1 VADHSEAGDH
11 LMADQSDVEAALV
24 NVVSATLYPNGT
36 GEASVPGPDCRIYRG
51 WPNSAA
57 LDTDLSA
64 GKINVTVFPGGD
76 PGRTTT
82 RYAEQWMGTPVRP
95 TLTATVDGTSVK
107 FGGTADV
114 GQIAG
119 ILVEGA
125 SYAYRV
131 RTGDTPQSVAANL
144 AALARGN
151 SIVQLSYSTLT
162 IVGVAGDILAR
173 VVADAPVQNEVRRQ
187 EQGFRIN
194 CWCPTPVTRDAAA
207 AAIDQALSEQRFI
220 TLPDGTSGRL
230 TYVGTTVFDQSQ
242 NARLYRRD
250 LNYNVE
256 YATIVSS
263 TLPAMLFGNLVL
275 NSASI
280 TA

>member
-1 VADHSEAGDH
+1 
-11 LMADQSDVEAALV
+11 MADQSDVEAALV
-24 NVVSATLYPNGT
+24 NAASAALYPNGT
-36 GEASVPGPDCRIYRG
+36 GEASVPGTDCRIYRG

-57 LDTDLSA
+57 LDLDLAA
-64 GKINVTVFPGGD
+64 GKINVTVFPGGE

-82 RYAEQWMGTPVRP
+82 RYAEQWTGAAVRP
-95 TLTATVDGTSVK
+95 TRIVTVDGQSVT
-107 FGGTADV
+107 FDGTADV

-119 ILVEGA
+119 ILANGV
-125 SYAYRV
+125 SYAYRL

-144 AALARGN
+144 AAMARGN
-151 SIVQLSYSTLT
+151 SIVWLSSNTLT
-162 IVGVAGDILAR
+162 IAGVGDILAR

-187 EQGFRIN
+187 EQGFRIT
-194 CWCPTPVTRDAAA
+194 CWCPTPATRDATAG
-207 AAIDQALSEQRFI
+207 AIDQALSTQRFI

-230 TYVGTTVFDQSQ
+230 AFASTTVFDQSQ

-250 LNYNVE
+250 LNYSVE
-256 YATIVSS
+256 YATILSS

-275 NSASI
+275 NAASI